1 MVVAGATTTA
11 ISFARAPASKA
22 SLSSS
27 PLVLRSVLL
36 CSAALFVVFSGSRA
50 FGGQAGQADDDSYTI
65 RGIVVNSATHAA
77 VPRAL
82 VFTSDNRFAM
92 LTDDEGHFEFKVP
105 RPKDDQNSG
114 SGNVAGGQFGS
125 ANLVRGRIV
134 TAETFLARKP
144 GYFQSQGQTWMVGGP
159 QSPSELRIELVPE
172 ALIVGRVNLPVQD
185 GTERIQVQVYRK
197 QVQDGQVQW
206 VPAGGVTTRANG
218 DFRVAKLQQGDYKLF
233 TSELLERDPL
243 TFNPRGPAH
252 GYPPIY
258 YPAAGDFES
267 AAVIHLK
274 VGETF
279 QAALTPA
286 KREYYPVKLG
296 VLNAPSG
303 AGLQLQVEP
312 QGRRGPG
319 FSLSYNMND
328 SSIEGLLPNGTY
340 RVEVTQYG
348 ESGAAGTLNFSVNGA
363 RVEGPTV
370 MLASNPPIEV
380 RVRDERTKSTNTLAP
395 GMRNLVNSMNVR
407 LVSTDEFGPTNYL
420 RLQPPQNPDDE
431 TLWFAGTL
439 PGSYRVRV
447 GNSPVG
453 YVAALTSGGT
463 DLLRQPLVVGI
474 GAAVPPLEITIRDD
488 GARVD
493 GNIENWPQGGRNGQ
507 GLGFSRNAPTV
518 VLLPLPDSTGQF
530 CQAWVMPDGQ
540 FNFAQVAPG
549 DYRAIAFDHSPQG
562 LEYGNAE
569 AMKKYES
576 KGQVLRL
583 EAEQAEHLRL
593 SLDGGSD

>member
-1 MVVAGATTTA
+1 MCFVT
-11 ISFARAPASKA
+11 
-22 SLSSS
+22 
-27 PLVLRSVLL
+27 
-36 CSAALFVVFSGSRA
+36 LFVIFSGHLA
-50 FGGQAGQADDDSYTI
+50 FGAQAGQADEDSYTI
-65 RGIVVNSATHAA
+65 RGTVVNSVTNAA
-77 VPRAL
+77 VPHAL
-82 VFTSDNRFAM
+82 VFTQDNRFAK
-92 LTDDEGHFEFKVP
+92 LTDDEGHFEFKWP
-105 RPKDDQNSG
+105 RPKDGQNG
-114 SGNVAGGQFGS
+114 GNGENFV
-125 ANLVRGRIV
+125 
-134 TAETFLARKP
+134 ARKP
-144 GYFQSQGQTWMVGGP
+144 GYFQSPGQIWFVTDA
-159 QSPSELRIELVPE
+159 QSSSEMRIELVPE
-172 ALIVGRVNLPVQD
+172 ARIVGRVNLPVRD
-185 GTERIQVQVYRK
+185 GTERIQVQVYRR
-197 QVQDGQVQW
+197 QVQDGRVQW
-206 VPAGGVTTRANG
+206 VPAGGETTRANG
-218 DFRVAKLQQGDYKLF
+218 DFRVANLQQGDYKLF

-243 TFNPRGPAH
+243 TFNPRGTAH
-252 GYPPIY
+252 GYPPMY

-274 VGETF
+274 AGETF

-303 AGLQLQVEP
+303 GGLQLEVEP

-370 MLASNPPIEV
+370 MLAANPPIEV
-380 RVRDERTKSTNTLAP
+380 RVRDERTNNTNTLAP
-395 GMRNLVNSMNVR
+395 GMRNMVNSMSVR

-447 GNSPVG
+447 GNTPVG
-453 YVAALTSGGT
+453 YVAALSSGGT
-463 DLLRQPLVVGI
+463 DLLRQPLVVGV

-493 GNIENWPQGGRNGQ
+493 GNIENWPAGGRNGQ
-507 GLGFSRNAPTV
+507 LLGFSRNAPTV

-549 DYRAIAFDHSPQG
+549 DYRAIGFDHSPED